1 MKELNG
7 ISNLKLLLNPETIN
21 SILKN
26 MYMKFIVS
34 ILLSALLAYAVGIYG
49 NLPWWSFV
57 ITNLIISIAF
67 NQTPMKS
74 FLSGAIGVGALWAG
88 LAFGIDLANNHILSV
103 KVATLLP
110 LKGSYIALISITS
123 IVGFLLGGFSA
134 LTGAFVRKA

>member
-1 MKELNG
+1 MKGLNG
-7 ISNLKLLLNPETIN
+7 ISNLKQLLNLETIN

-26 MYMKFIVS
+26 IYMKFIVS
-34 ILLSALLAYAVGIYG
+34 ILLSALFAYAVGIYG

-74 FLSGAIGVGALWAG
+74 FLAGAIGVGALWAG
-88 LAFGIDLANNHILSV
+88 LAFGIDVANNHILSV

-110 LKGSYIALISITS
+110 LKGSYIALISITT
-123 IVGFLLGGFSA
+123 IIGFLLGGLSA